1 MQKVKKLNKMNKLKI
16 TLLYI
21 LLFQM
26 LTAFAQVDKVET
38 NVSITDT
45 ADISILA
52 VFPDSFPNI
61 SVLFRAE
68 TRKNEPIWDLD
79 KSKMQVRENDE
90 DCDVISL
97 EQVSKNKPINIGVV
111 FDHSGSMAYEES
123 QLFDSTGAMLFT
135 VSPEGYITFP
145 IGYIAPIENAK
156 KAVNE
161 FVGSFNLNKDYISL
175 IGFSHFVD
183 TKLPLSQNIDTVK
196 AVVEAF
202 RAEGSTA
209 LYDAMIQSLW
219 AIKDSNGIKVLVVLT
234 DGNDNSS
241 RFTWHKVVDEANKN
255 DIPIFIIGLGD
266 VNVDT
271 LQAIAEQ
278 TKGQFYYTKDSKSL
292 NGIYSLISKQVQSFY
307 NLVYQS
313 SNIAEADTNRRIELS
328 FNIDSIYITPN
339 STKIELPKEVVAY
352 MVKKEKERSYFVKGG
367 IATVAL
373 ISVGVLLLYFRRK
386 NKV

>member
-1 MQKVKKLNKMNKLKI
+1 MQKVKKSNKMNKLKI
-16 TLLYI
+16 TLLYL

-68 TRKNEPIWDLD
+68 TRKNKPIWDLD
-79 KSKMQVRENDE
+79 KSKMQVLENGE

-111 FDHSGSMAYEES
+111 FDHSISMRHKAYSYRNRKAIMRRSISSSES
-123 QLFDSTGAMLFT
+123 LSIDSL
-135 VSPEGYITFP
+135 
-145 IGYIAPIENAK
+145 IAIENAK
-156 KAVNE
+156 NAVNE
-161 FVGSFNLNKDYISL
+161 FVSSFNSNKDYISL
-175 IGFSHFVD
+175 IGFSDVVD
-183 TKLPLSQNIDTVK
+183 VRIPLSNDIENVK
-196 AVVEAF
+196 STINSLS
-202 RAEGSTA
+202 AEGSTA
-209 LYDAMIQSLW
+209 LYDAMLES
-219 AIKDSNGIKVLVVLT
+219 IKSVSGANGVKVLVVIT

-266 VNVDT
+266 VNIDT

-328 FNIDSIYITPN
+328 FNIDSIYVTPN

-373 ISVGVLLLYFRRK
+373 ISVGVLLLYYRRK
-386 NKV
+386 NRV